1 MQKKIVVIIAILI
14 VLVLFLGLA
23 NDVRSFIRKNIVR
36 FYTVNLSYYEVYSEV
51 NFKLLFCASN
61 IVAPDEGTVQ
71 FLRENFDYVQKGEI
85 IAILSTKNGI
95 VEITS
100 PASGYFLKGFVNKEC
115 KTLDELLSVNSEFK
129 FEWNS
134 RKDVEVGS
142 PFASIILSDAI
153 LAIPYNEQPPD
164 TIIIYIND
172 FVKANAVFVSKDE
185 NYAFYRISG
194 FLPEI
199 FSMEKRIKILDSIV
213 YGFKVPKNAIVKK
226 NGEDFVYI
234 VNGNVIKDLKV
245 KIIQDDSGV
254 LLVKVDDPDFS
265 EFKSFI
271 VVLTPKLFKVGEIVG
286 NF

>member
-14 VLVLFLGLA
+14 ILVIFLGLA

-36 FYTVNLSYYEVYSEV
+36 FYAVNLSYYEVYSEV
-51 NFKLLFCASN
+51 NFKLLFCATN
-61 IVAPDEGTVQ
+61 IVAPDEGDVQ
-71 FLRENFDYVQKGEI
+71 FLRENFDYVQRGEI

-100 PASGYFLKGFVNKEC
+100 PASGYLLKGFVNKEC
-115 KTLDELLSVNSEFK
+115 KSFNELLSVNSEFK

-134 RKDVEVGS
+134 RKDVKVGS

-164 TIIIYIND
+164 TISIYISD

-185 NYAFYRISG
+185 NYAFYRISD

-245 KIIQDDSGV
+245 KIIQDDSGL